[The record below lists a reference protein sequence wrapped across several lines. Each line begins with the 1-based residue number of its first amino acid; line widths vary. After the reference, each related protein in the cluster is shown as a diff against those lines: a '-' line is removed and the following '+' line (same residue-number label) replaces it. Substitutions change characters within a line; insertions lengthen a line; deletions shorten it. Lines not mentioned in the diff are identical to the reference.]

1 MYGVDIRWA
10 NLIDYNNR
18 TGQEH
23 RQQDLDD
30 PVRVLVRAG
39 RTKKLEGGIYGEMHE
54 NARQIIQQF
63 ILLG

>member
-1 MYGVDIRWA
+1 MYDVDIRYA

-23 RQQDLDD
+23 RQQDLD
-30 PVRVLVRAG
+30 PVRVLCVQAER
-39 RTKKLEGGIYGEMHE
+39 RKLEGGIYGEMHE